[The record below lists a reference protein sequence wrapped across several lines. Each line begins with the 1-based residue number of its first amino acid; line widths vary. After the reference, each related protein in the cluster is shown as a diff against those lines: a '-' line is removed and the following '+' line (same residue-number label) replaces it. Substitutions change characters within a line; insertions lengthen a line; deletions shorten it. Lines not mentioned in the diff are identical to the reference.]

1 MLGFFETLWKDEQER
16 ARALPNTG
24 VDSAARAVQAMVA
37 AQNERE
43 DRILEMQAKMQF
55 SAVMAGNPPL
65 ALNNLNSRS
74 EPAGIVTYGD
84 IARNDVSVGVDPY
97 YLDPSNYHPAMDAV
111 AAQQQSVGTA
121 MFDPWGAYLP
131 NFPSYGPPTM
141 MTDPFWSRSRQLQ
154 LETQTAV
161 EVVEEPSR
169 AMLQR
174 APVDVEN
181 LDLTDPRQKLATDAE
196 AFLGYTP
203 LREELR
209 TPGTLKR
216 VLAQLEMEILDRESV
231 VAYKKQM
238 AAHYETA
245 GKMRQPTWRLTKLK
259 EYKQQVPEFVL
270 QKAVEIK
277 KLLPEAEFY
286 VEQLAVDPFL
296 IVSLAPLSDFVMTD
310 RTLNRA
316 MDPEMSAYVEV
327 WSEPKFEATM

>member
-16 ARALPNTG
+16 ARALLNTG
-24 VDSAARAVQAMVA
+24 VGSAAREVQAMVA

-43 DRILEMQAKMQF
+43 DRILEMRARMQF

-74 EPAGIVTYGD
+74 EPAGMTTYGG
-84 IARNDVSVGVDPY
+84 IVRNDYP
-97 YLDPSNYHPAMDAV
+97 MDAV
-111 AAQQQSVGTA
+111 AAQQQSVGVNT
-121 MFDPWGAYLP
+121 DRWGLSAL
-131 NFPSYGPPTM
+131 
-141 MTDPFWSRSRQLQ
+141 DPFGSFPITMSEPIWSGSRQLQ
-154 LETQTAV
+154 LGPQPGV
-161 EVVEEPSR
+161 EVVEEPSH

-174 APVDVEN
+174 TPVDVEN
-181 LDLTDPRQKLATDAE
+181 LDLNDPRQKLATDAE
-196 AFLGYTP
+196 ALLGYTP

-216 VLAQLEMEILDRESV
+216 VLAKLEMEILDLESV
-231 VAYKKQM
+231 TAYKKQM

-245 GKMRQPTWRLTKLK
+245 GKMAQPTWRLTELK
-259 EYKQQVPEFVL
+259 EYKKPVPEFVL

-296 IVSLAPLSDFVMTD
+296 IVSLAPLVDFASTNWTLD
-310 RTLNRA
+310 RD

>member
-16 ARALPNTG
+16 ARALLNTG
-24 VDSAARAVQAMVA
+24 VGSAAREVQAMVA

-43 DRILEMQAKMQF
+43 DRILEMRARMQF

-74 EPAGIVTYGD
+74 EPAGMTTYGG
-84 IARNDVSVGVDPY
+84 IVRNDYP
-97 YLDPSNYHPAMDAV
+97 MDAV
-111 AAQQQSVGTA
+111 AAQQQSVDAA

-131 NFPSYGPPTM
+131 SFGNYGPPEVSEA
-141 MTDPFWSRSRQLQ
+141 FWAASRRLQ
-154 LETQTAV
+154 LGPQPGV
-161 EVVEEPSR
+161 EVVEEPSH

-174 APVDVEN
+174 TPVDVEN
-181 LDLTDPRQKLATDAE
+181 LDLNDPRQKLATDAE
-196 AFLGYTP
+196 ALLGYTP

-216 VLAQLEMEILDRESV
+216 VLAKLEMEILDLESV
-231 VAYKKQM
+231 TAYKKQM

-245 GKMRQPTWRLTKLK
+245 GKMAQPTWRLTELK
-259 EYKQQVPEFVL
+259 EYKKPVPEFVL

-296 IVSLAPLSDFVMTD
+296 IVSLAPLVDFASTNWTLD
-310 RTLNRA
+310 RD